1 MKKSHYKKIMRKQT
15 YWVSDEPDKQ
25 REWNK
30 SREIRRKTR
39 IQLKKE
45 IKQNLEGY
53 EDEKL

>member
-15 YWVSDEPDKQ
+15 YWVYDEPDKQ

-30 SREIRRKTR
+30 SREIRRRTR

>member
-1 MKKSHYKKIMRKQT
+1 MRKSHYKKIMRKQT

-30 SREIRRKTR
+30 SREIRRRTR

>member
-1 MKKSHYKKIMRKQT
+1 MRKSHYKKIMRKQT
-15 YWVSDEPDKQ
+15 YWVYDEPDKQ

-30 SREIRRKTR
+30 SREIRRRTR